1 MKVWYYW
8 FFLALAW
15 VPAVIERLAE
25 GKNPTINIIQIAVF
39 ALLAL
44 CQLVLEKKGDKGKK
58 ILKGIYIGV
67 ILMFVLI
74 LLAAIFT
81 PEIFG

>member
-15 VPAVIERLAE
+15 VPAAIEKFIE
-25 GKNPTINIIQIAVF
+25 GKNPAINIIQVAIF
-39 ALLAL
+39 ALLAP
-44 CQLVLEKKGDKGKK
+44 CQLVLEKKGEKGRK

-67 ILMFVLI
+67 IAVFVLV
-74 LLAAIFT
+74 LLAVIFA
-81 PEIFG
+81 PKIFR